1 MGFYLC
7 LSKYSYIYILV
18 LLFFACVC
26 VLFAWQHP
34 SALITSAQTLTFCS
48 RGERREDLKSHLS
61 LLFNVCES
69 VCLETCMNTCV
80 QAMGVPAWWTFLC
93 EASWW
98 ERRLVTL
105 FSNCVCIC
113 MEKNLHK
120 CLYFSAGLKD
130 LVRDTG
136 IIIIIILFLFLFTFF
151 PHVLSHQLTLKISD
165 QLMWKTII
173 FSWNLKSLSPCG
185 LIMFQVHL
193 WVNLFFPPF
202 IRSCFI
208 CLPSAS
214 LG

>member
-1 MGFYLC
+1 MCVRVIC
-7 LSKYSYIYILV
+7 LAACQCTYHLSPDPDF
-18 LLFFACVC
+18 LL
-26 VLFAWQHP
+26 QG
-34 SALITSAQTLTFCS
+34 
-48 RGERREDLKSHLS
+48 REERREDLKSHLS

-113 MEKNLHK
+113 MKKNLHK

-151 PHVLSHQLTLKISD
+151 PLMFFLISWH
-165 QLMWKTII
+165 WKSVI
-173 FSWNLKSLSPCG
+173 S
-185 LIMFQVHL
+185 
-193 WVNLFFPPF
+193 
-202 IRSCFI
+202 
-208 CLPSAS
+208 
-214 LG
+214 

>member
-113 MEKNLHK
+113 MKKNLHK

-151 PHVLSHQLTLKISD
+151 PLMFFLISWH
-165 QLMWKTII
+165 WKSVI
-173 FSWNLKSLSPCG
+173 S
-185 LIMFQVHL
+185 
-193 WVNLFFPPF
+193 
-202 IRSCFI
+202 
-208 CLPSAS
+208 
-214 LG
+214 